1 MGGWRRGARDAVLAG
16 ILRLHG
22 RGGAGRLEIYMA
34 SKRDKTKNGRREA
47 VGIVLQAVWVLLLL
61 AVVSYDVMDTRDWS
75 GGAETARNYI
85 GPVGAWTAWAVF
97 RLFGAAGFLVP
108 AMLAVLGLF
117 LLFKSEDRVWPRAA
131 WLGGILA
138 ACCVLAEL
146 SGGLWGSPKLARYD
160 IAGMPG
166 GFVGYLLGNQV
177 LVKLIGGIGTVLL
190 GTAVVLAGLFFVSGV
205 RPKELWTGLREG
217 FAKWKAERKERRRK
231 ALAEAAEREAD
242 SLRLERERVRLEREL
257 AKQRREEEAAARA
270 EQERQEREAERA
282 RKERERQ
289 EREAERLRKEQ
300 EAEEERQR
308 KEREA
313 AEAAER
319 ERQEAEERER
329 REQEEKEAL
338 RKRLEEERRAAEEKK
353 ARDAEAARAAREA
366 EALAAA
372 AAAEEQAKTVW
383 QLPPMELLDPVP
395 AGAGGRASPEELEE
409 TVHIIRDTLAQFGIE
424 SEVTHVEQGP
434 SVTRYELLPAAGV
447 KVERIG
453 ALSGN
458 ITLALKA
465 ESVRVEAPIPGKG
478 VVGIEVPNRK
488 AAPVVL
494 REVLQSA
501 AWTASTARLPL
512 VLGEDVGGNV
522 VTADLTSLPHLLVA
536 GATSMG
542 KSVCLNS
549 ILAGLLMSRT
559 PEELGLILVDPK
571 IVEFSSYAAL
581 PHLMVPVITEP
592 KKVVAGLRWAILEMQ
607 RRFKLFH
614 KANVRDIAS
623 FNSRPKPEP
632 EPEPEEGEEGAVD
645 AEDADGAEAAESGEE
660 AAAAVEGTVPTAA
673 RLLAGGAEEEQLPE
687 KLKYIVIVIDE
698 LADLMLEV
706 QQDIEP
712 QITKLTQ
719 LARATGIHLIIATQ
733 RPTVKII
740 TGTIKANV
748 PGRIAFKVAQK
759 NDSRVILDR
768 EGADK
773 LVRKG
778 DMLAVVGGNKV
789 IRAQGAWTKDNE
801 IKALVDWWSRQGA
814 PCFDASLQSS
824 MNAPIKLSGK
834 GKKGK
839 GGGAPAVPSFDGLG
853 GGGEPGGQGNASAAA
868 AILAG
873 AMGGGGGA
881 ASGGGAISNFGASD
895 GMSDEEAEDQEL
907 LEQVVEIIRQTQR
920 ASTSSIQRRLRIG
933 YNRASRLMDMLEE
946 KGLVGPARGAEPR
959 EILFDVGAAH
969 GGQAGDGGGADGGG
983 GGS

>member
-1 MGGWRRGARDAVLAG
+1 
-16 ILRLHG
+16 
-22 RGGAGRLEIYMA
+22 
-34 SKRDKTKNGRREA
+34 
-47 VGIVLQAVWVLLLL
+47 
-61 AVVSYDVMDTRDWS
+61 VVSYDVCDTADWS
-75 GGAETARNYI
+75 GGQGARNYI
-85 GPVGAWTAWAVF
+85 GPLGAWTAWAVF

-117 LLFKSEDRVWPRAA
+117 LVFKSEDRFWPRAA
-131 WLGGILA
+131 WMGGILA
-138 ACCVLAEL
+138 GCCVLAGM
-146 SGGLWGSPKLARYD
+146 SGDFWATARLARYD
-160 IAGMPG
+160 IGGMPG
-166 GFVGYLLGNQV
+166 GFVGYLLGEQL
-177 LVKLIGGIGTVLL
+177 LVRLIGGIGTALL

-205 RPKELWTGLREG
+205 RPAELWSGLRGG
-217 FAKWKAERKERRRK
+217 FAKWREERKERRRA

-242 SLRLERERVRLEREL
+242 SLRVERERVRLEREL
-257 AKQRREEEAAARA
+257 AKQRREQEAEERAA
-270 EQERQEREAERA
+270 QKEREREEREAER
-282 RKERERQ
+282 R
-289 EREAERLRKEQ
+289 RKEQ
-300 EAEEERQR
+300 AAEEERQR

-313 AEAAER
+313 EEAAER

-409 TVHIIRDTLAQFGIE
+409 TVHIIQDTLAQFGIE
-424 SEVTHVEQGP
+424 SEITHVEQGP

-632 EPEPEEGEEGAVD
+632 EPEPEEDEDDEGAEDVED
-645 AEDADGAEAAESGEE
+645 AEVVDEADVAEDGGE
-660 AAAAVEGTVPTAA
+660 ATVAEGTVPTAA
-673 RLLAGGAEEEQLPE
+673 RLLAGGAEEEPLPE

-801 IKALVDWWSRQGA
+801 IKALVEWWSKQGA

-824 MNAPIKLSGK
+824 MNAPIQLTGK

-839 GGGAPAVPSFDGLG
+839 GGGVSAIPTFDGLSTSSVTTQ
-853 GGGEPGGQGNASAAA
+853 PGSD
-868 AILAG
+868 
-873 AMGGGGGA
+873 
-881 ASGGGAISNFGASD
+881 STSGAISNFGATE

-946 KGLVGPARGAEPR
+946 KGLIGPARGAEPR

-969 GGQAGDGGGADGGG
+969 GGQAGDGAGGG
-983 GGS
+983 GGENN

>member
-1 MGGWRRGARDAVLAG
+1 MG
-16 ILRLHG
+16 
-22 RGGAGRLEIYMA
+22 EYMA
-34 SKRDKTKNGRREA
+34 SKRDKGKNGRREFA
-47 VGIVLQAVWVLLLL
+47 GVVMQAVWVLLLL
-61 AVVSYDVMDTRDWS
+61 AVVSYDVMDTSDWS
-75 GGAETARNYI
+75 GGGDAVRNYI

-117 LLFKSEDRVWPRAA
+117 LLFKSEDRVWPRVA
-131 WLGGILA
+131 WMGGILA

-146 SGGLWGSPKLARYD
+146 SGGLWGTPKLARYD

-166 GFVGYLLGNQV
+166 GFVGYLLGKEL

-190 GTAVVLAGLFFVSGV
+190 GTAVLLAGLFFVSGM
-205 RPKELWTGLREG
+205 RPKEIWKGVREG
-217 FAKWKAERKERRRK
+217 FAKWKAERKERRRQ
-231 ALAEAAEREAD
+231 AIAEAAEREAD
-242 SLRLERERVRLEREL
+242 ALRIERERVRLEREL
-257 AKQRREEEAAARA
+257 AKQRRE
-270 EQERQEREAERA
+270 QEAEERA
-282 RKERERQ
+282 AQKERERQ
-289 EREAERLRKEQ
+289 EREAERRRKEQ
-300 EAEEERQR
+300 EAEEERLR

-313 AEAAER
+313 EEAAER
-319 ERQEAEERER
+319 ERLEAEERER

-395 AGAGGRASPEELEE
+395 VGAGGRASPEELEE
-409 TVHIIRDTLAQFGIE
+409 TVHVIQDTLAQFGIE

-614 KANVRDIAS
+614 RANVRDIAS

-632 EPEPEEGEEGAVD
+632 EPEPEEGEEDSED
-645 AEDADGAEAAESGEE
+645 AEDVEDVEDTAVATAAD
-660 AAAAVEGTVPTAA
+660 GTVPTAA
-673 RLLAGGAEEEQLPE
+673 RLLAGGAEEDPLPE
-687 KLKYIVIVIDE
+687 RLKYIVIVIDE

-801 IKALVDWWSRQGA
+801 IKALVEWWSKQGA

-824 MNAPIKLSGK
+824 MNAPIQLTGK

-839 GGGAPAVPSFDGLG
+839 GGGVSAVPAFDGLG
-853 GGGEPGGQGNASAAA
+853 GGVTGGGSGSAEMGANAAA
-868 AILAG
+868 AM
-873 AMGGGGGA
+873 MGGGT
-881 ASGGGAISNFGASD
+881 ISNFGATE

-969 GGQAGDGGGADGGG
+969 GGQAGDGAGDGGG
-983 GGS
+983 GN

>member
-1 MGGWRRGARDAVLAG
+1 
-16 ILRLHG
+16 
-22 RGGAGRLEIYMA
+22 MA
-34 SKRDKTKNGRREA
+34 SKRDKGKNGRREFA
-47 VGIVLQAVWVLLLL
+47 GVVMQAVWVLLLL
-61 AVVSYDVMDTRDWS
+61 AVVSYDVMDTSDWS
-75 GGAETARNYI
+75 GGGDAVRNYI

-117 LLFKSEDRVWPRAA
+117 LLFKSEDRVWPRVA
-131 WLGGILA
+131 WMGGILA

-146 SGGLWGSPKLARYD
+146 SGGLWGTPKLARYD

-166 GFVGYLLGNQV
+166 GFVGYLLGKEL

-190 GTAVVLAGLFFVSGV
+190 GTAVLLAGVFFVSGM
-205 RPKELWTGLREG
+205 RPKEMWTGLRDG
-217 FAKWKAERKERRRK
+217 FAKWQAERKERRRA

-257 AKQRREEEAAARA
+257 AKQRREQEAEERAA
-270 EQERQEREAERA
+270 QKEREREEREAER
-282 RKERERQ
+282 RRR
-289 EREAERLRKEQ
+289 EQ
-300 EAEEERQR
+300 EAEEERLR

-313 AEAAER
+313 EEEAER

-395 AGAGGRASPEELEE
+395 VGAGGRASPEELEE
-409 TVHIIRDTLAQFGIE
+409 TVHIIQDTLAQFGIE
-424 SEVTHVEQGP
+424 SEITHVEQGP

-632 EPEPEEGEEGAVD
+632 EPEPEEDGDDEE
-645 AEDADGAEAAESGEE
+645 AEDMEDTEVADEVDVAEEGEE
-660 AAAAVEGTVPTAA
+660 ATVAEGTVPTAA
-673 RLLAGGAEEEQLPE
+673 RLLAGGAEEEPLPE

-801 IKALVDWWSRQGA
+801 IKALVEWWSKQGA

-824 MNAPIKLSGK
+824 MNAPIKLTGK

-839 GGGAPAVPSFDGLG
+839 GGGVSAVPAFDGLAG
-853 GGGEPGGQGNASAAA
+853 GDSGGAAASGAAAGASAAA
-868 AILAG
+868 AMLG
-873 AMGGGGGA
+873 GGFGGGGT
-881 ASGGGAISNFGASD
+881 ISNFGVTE

-946 KGLVGPARGAEPR
+946 KGLIGPARGAEPR

-969 GGQAGDGGGADGGG
+969 GGQAGDGAGDGGG
-983 GGS
+983 GN